1 MTIEEIR
8 NIIFSVESKDVE
20 FKSTNKI
27 FDDRI
32 EFSNPGRLFGN
43 LKPEDLLSDNY
54 PAKHRNRLLAEAF
67 YLAGKVEKY
76 GTGFIRI
83 RKSLESYPELGI
95 KIIDLSDF
103 IKVELGTKD
112 VTKDVGLNVRKG
124 GVKGGVKEISEI
136 QILIF
141 AVIKRNPRI
150 TFSEIIKNTGIARRT
165 VERSISFLKNG
176 KYIKREGGRKNG
188 YWEILKNE

>member
-1 MTIEEIR
+1 
-8 NIIFSVESKDVE
+8 VKGGVKDVGLNGV
-20 FKSTNKI
+20 KDI
-27 FDDRI
+27 
-32 EFSNPGRLFGN
+32 
-43 LKPEDLLSDNY
+43 
-54 PAKHRNRLLAEAF
+54 
-67 YLAGKVEKY
+67 
-76 GTGFIRI
+76 
-83 RKSLESYPELGI
+83 
-95 KIIDLSDF
+95 
-103 IKVELGTKD
+103 TKD
-112 VTKDVGLNVRKG
+112 GGIIVGKDVGLNVRKG
-124 GVKGGVKEISEI
+124 GVKGGEKEISEI